1 MKKKKGYV
9 APVLVVAFLLLYYMG
24 IAVVFALQPGV
35 SGWLKALLCLIPLGV
50 CGVTVL
56 VLVQRIRE
64 LNSGETD
71 DLDNY

>member
-1 MKKKKGYV
+1 MKRKGLLG
-9 APVLVVAFLLLYYMG
+9 AVLSALFVILYYGGLLLL
-24 IAVVFALQPGV
+24 FAFQPEIP
-35 SGWLKALLCLIPLGV
+35 SWARFLLCLIPLGV

>member
-1 MKKKKGYV
+1 MKRKGLLG
-9 APVLVVAFLLLYYMG
+9 AVLSALFVILYYGGLLML
-24 IAVVFALQPGV
+24 FAFQPEIP
-35 SGWLKALLCLIPLGV
+35 SWARILLCLIPLGV

>member
-1 MKKKKGYV
+1 MKRKGLLG
-9 APVLVVAFLLLYYMG
+9 AVLSALFVILYYGGLLILFAFQPEIPSWAQILLY
-24 IAVVFALQPGV
+24 L
-35 SGWLKALLCLIPLGV
+35 SPLGV

-64 LNSGETD
+64 LKSGETD

>member
-1 MKKKKGYV
+1 MG
-9 APVLVVAFLLLYYMG
+9 AVLSALFVILYYG
-24 IAVVFALQPGV
+24 GLLILFAFQPEIP
-35 SGWLKALLCLIPLGV
+35 SWAQILLCLSPLGV

-64 LNSGETD
+64 LKSGETD

>member
-1 MKKKKGYV
+1 MNKKGFWG
-9 APVLVVAFLLLYYMG
+9 AVLSAVFVVLYYG
-24 IAVVFALQPGV
+24 GALVLFACQPDIPPWAKV
-35 SGWLKALLCLIPLGV
+35 LLCLLPIGV

-64 LNSGETD
+64 LKSGETD

>member
-1 MKKKKGYV
+1 MKRKGLLG
-9 APVLVVAFLLLYYMG
+9 AVLSALFVILYYGGLLML
-24 IAVVFALQPGV
+24 FAFQPEIP
-35 SGWLKALLCLIPLGV
+35 SWARILLCLIPLVV

-56 VLVQRIRE
+56 VLAQRIRE